1 MTAAILVVLACLN
14 AIRIAA
20 VGETNANRWSAVDG
34 AISAILARL
43 RGFAL
48 EDADFTI
55 FWMAKYLICKE

>member
-1 MTAAILVVLACLN
+1 VKVL
-14 AIRIAA
+14 RSK
-20 VGETNANRWSAVDG
+20 RRM
-34 AISAILARL
+34 LARL